1 MYFIFCWG
9 INPRLGSVVEYAHS
23 LGFSKISI
31 LWFCVCVQCVQVQAY
46 MWSPEG
52 NFCESI
58 PFSHRGFRGL
68 NSGCQAFVAS
78 TFTCWEICWA
88 HSILD
93 SFQNALNSLDK
104 QSWKTTIE
112 QKVWLSHASPL
123 AVLTT
128 TDLLQ
133 LILYFVF
140 LCCRTGLSLCFEEQS
155 VVGLEG
161 FSEVTPDVFG
171 VLFRHLIYSFSCISC
186 L

>member
-1 MYFIFCWG
+1 MILCVSVCAVCASAGIHVEPRGQLLGVSSLFPLRVPGFELRLSGFCGKYFYLLRHLLGPFH
-9 INPRLGSVVEYAHS
+9 PR
-23 LGFSKISI
+23 
-31 LWFCVCVQCVQVQAY
+31 
-46 MWSPEG
+46 
-52 NFCESI
+52 
-58 PFSHRGFRGL
+58 PFPKCL
-68 NSGCQAFVAS
+68 YKLC
-78 TFTCWEICWA
+78 
-88 HSILD
+88 
-93 SFQNALNSLDK
+93 LNSLGK

-140 LCCRTGLSLCFEEQS
+140 LYCRTGLSLCFEEQS

-161 FSEVTPDVFG
+161 FREVTPDVFG
-171 VLFRHLIYSFSCISC
+171 VLFRHLVYSFSCISC